1 MALHA
6 VLLGAILLC
15 GFHQSLAASS
25 TCDVY
30 AAVGEDVVLALN
42 YTQLGRTDLLSWTQ
56 DSVPVFVRDHRGV
69 RIGKPQDVSLSGSLW
84 LNNLKLSSSGLYEGK
99 KSYANGTLLTLW
111 SGRLC
116 VMDKVSKPL
125 LRYVCDH
132 KFGFLNLSCHV
143 ATAQDLQFSWIL
155 NGFRIA
161 DARQQTLNMSLLKN
175 ADWDLT
181 CLAENKVS
189 ARESDAVSLS
199 ACRNPPTQVLLCFA
213 SKTVFAVLAGA
224 AALLLI
230 LLVVFIV
237 LCHHHRRRRRHN
249 AIGNKREL
257 RMLSIKQHESVS
269 SEYEIMNVPSGP
281 VPEPLPR
288 TRHLSV
294 SEAEGRLESSLLQ
307 PDDTADR
314 QPSPVPKP
322 RTKSPQTQN

>member
-6 VLLGAILLC
+6 VLLGTILLC
-15 GFHQSLAASS
+15 GFHESLAAGS
-25 TCDVY
+25 TCNVY

-42 YTQLGRTDLLSWTQ
+42 YTQLGKTDLLSWTQ
-56 DSVPVFVRDHRGV
+56 DSVPAFVRDHRGV
-69 RIGKPQDVSLSGSLW
+69 HIGKPQDVSLSGSL
-84 LNNLKLSSSGLYEGK
+84 LLKNLKLSSSGLYEGK
-99 KSYANGTLLTLW
+99 KSYANGTALTSW

-125 LRYVCDH
+125 LR
-132 KFGFLNLSCHV
+132 L
-143 ATAQDLQFSWIL
+143 
-155 NGFRIA
+155 A
-161 DARQQTLNMSLLKN
+161 DARQQTLNMSMLKN

-199 ACRNPPTQVLLCFA
+199 ACRNPLTQALLCFA
-213 SKTVFAVLAGA
+213 SKTVFVVLAGG
-224 AALLLI
+224 AALLLL

-249 AIGNKREL
+249 TIGNKREL

-269 SEYEIMNVPSGP
+269 SEYEIMNSPPGP

>member
-6 VLLGAILLC
+6 VLLGAVLIC
-15 GFHQSLAASS
+15 GFHENPAASG

-30 AAVGEDVVLALN
+30 ATVGEDVVLALN
-42 YTQLGRTDLLSWTQ
+42 FTQLGKTDQLSWTR
-56 DSVPVFVRDHRGV
+56 DSVPAYVRDHRGV
-69 RIGKPQDVSLSGSLW
+69 RIGKPQDVSLSGSL
-84 LNNLKLSSSGLYEGK
+84 LLKNLKLSSSGLYEGK
-99 KSYANGTLLTLW
+99 KSSANGTVLTSW

-143 ATAQDLQFSWIL
+143 AKAQDLQFSWIL

-161 DARQQTLNMSLLKN
+161 DASSQTLNLSLLKN

-189 ARESDAVSLS
+189 AGGSDAVSLS
-199 ACRNPPTQVLLCFA
+199 ACRNPPMLCFT
-213 SKTVFAVLAGA
+213 SKMVFAVLAGG
-224 AALLLI
+224 AALLLL

-237 LCHHHRRRRRHN
+237 VCHHLRRRRRHN
-249 AIGNKREL
+249 TIGNKREL
-257 RMLSIKQHESVS
+257 RMLSIKQNESVS

-288 TRHLSV
+288 TRHPSV
-294 SEAEGRLESSLLQ
+294 SEAEGRLESSLLP
-307 PDDTADR
+307 PDDMADR

-322 RTKSPQTQN
+322 RTKGPQTQN